1 MIHMGSIGIK
11 KLGQYS
17 YSMYYSITTRAS
29 ISNNNQWGDTLL
41 DKSRYDVAP
50 MEARGIEY
58 KCGVCRL
65 DDYPSYVIPLKFKN
79 MGGNLL

>member
-1 MIHMGSIGIK
+1 MVHMGTIGIK

-41 DKSRYDVAP
+41 DKSKYDVAP
-50 MEARGIEY
+50 MEIRGIETRSP
-58 KCGVCRL
+58 RL
-65 DDYPSYVIPLKFKN
+65 DDFLNYTVPLMYKK
-79 MGGNLL
+79 GGYLI

>member
-1 MIHMGSIGIK
+1 MIHNGAIGIK

-17 YSMYYSITTRAS
+17 YSMYCSITTRAS

-50 MEARGIEY
+50 MEVRGIETR
-58 KCGVCRL
+58 CRLRL
-65 DDYPSYVIPLKFKN
+65 DDFPNYTIPLMYKK
-79 MGGNLL
+79 GGYLI

>member
-1 MIHMGSIGIK
+1 MIHMGTIGIK

-41 DKSRYDVAP
+41 AKSRYDVAP
-50 MEARGIEY
+50 MEIRGIETRSP
-58 KCGVCRL
+58 RL
-65 DDYPSYVIPLKFKN
+65 DDFPNYTVPLMYKK
-79 MGGNLL
+79 GGYLI